1 MEMEYLADFDIDLR
15 SVKKHYMRR
24 KAISEQLT
32 RLLNDRAEGE
42 YVKLAVGVSDP
53 LANYSAHEHQL
64 GPKILDNNSINA
76 VFCLA
81 QHLADQNLKVT
92 HVPLTIYNA
101 NIQYLKISVGSEIA
115 CLLQPNRF
123 WVGNARTIWS
133 HLLVKHKGDWS
144 RANEELSLYRIDDV
158 SSEMNY
164 QIWRDIYLSMER
176 SLKVIGRIAEEWAQE
191 QNVKPGK
198 LKYIWIDALCS
209 ALYESE

>member
-1 MEMEYLADFDIDLR
+1 M
-15 SVKKHYMRR
+15 
-24 KAISEQLT
+24 
-32 RLLNDRAEGE
+32 
-42 YVKLAVGVSDP
+42 
-53 LANYSAHEHQL
+53 
-64 GPKILDNNSINA
+64 
-76 VFCLA
+76 
-81 QHLADQNLKVT
+81 
-92 HVPLTIYNA
+92 
-101 NIQYLKISVGSEIA
+101 
-115 CLLQPNRF
+115 
-123 WVGNARTIWS
+123 GNARTIWS